1 MSPGD
6 HRQQQL
12 QDNELE
18 LQSQPSPQRRQH
30 QHQTDTDDWS
40 YSKSLPPHLLNDE
53 PVDSMVSTRESL
65 DPDTIMHSMMHE
77 HEAFTDSDEYSPT
90 CHSLDKGRGQ
100 ATDSPA
106 ASLKDGTAD
115 DTAEISTTTPVPVA
129 SLKDGTADD
138 STPISLE
145 NVLPTPWS

>member
-1 MSPGD
+1 
-6 HRQQQL
+6 
-12 QDNELE
+12 
-18 LQSQPSPQRRQH
+18 
-30 QHQTDTDDWS
+30 
-40 YSKSLPPHLLNDE
+40 
-53 PVDSMVSTRESL
+53 MVSTRESL

-77 HEAFTDSDEYSPT
+77 HEAFTDSDEYSST

-138 STPISLE
+138 TAEISTTPVPVASLKDGTADDSTPISLE